1 MKPRALPITL
11 LTTFAFFLCSDA
23 VASARQDQDAAAID
37 NYIARQARRERGE
50 EYREA
55 RKVVVGDLTHDG
67 VPETVVLYTIEGQDG
82 TNLYTQYLA
91 VFSRQKGKLSA
102 VTHADV
108 GGKSARSVE
117 LRSIEDNTILLDT
130 MGYGPKDAQCCPS
143 VKGATRYV
151 LSDGRLREQKKGAS
165 QGRHN

>member
-1 MKPRALPITL
+1 MRPTALPITV
-11 LTTFAFFLCSDA
+11 LTTFAFFFCSDV

-37 NYIARQARRERGE
+37 NYIARQARRERAE

-55 RKVVVGDLTHDG
+55 RTVVVGDLTHDG
-67 VPETVVLYTIEGQDG
+67 VPETVVLYTIEGQGG
-82 TNLYTQYLA
+82 TNLHIQYLA
-91 VFSRQKGKLSA
+91 VFARQSGKLSA
-102 VTHADV
+102 VTRVDV

-117 LRSIEDNTILLDT
+117 LRSVEDNAILLDT

-151 LSDGRLREQKKGAS
+151 LSGRRLREQKEGAS
-165 QGRHN
+165 KARHN